1 MDTIL
6 LYSVPAIALLG
17 LLIMAIQAAWVRK
30 QDAGESKMAEIAQHI
45 HEGALAFLN
54 AEYRILAI
62 FVVVAGALLGF
73 VSTIVETTEIYIVAA
88 FVIGACFL
96 SPRRQHRHAHRD
108 TSECSHHASSP
119 HRHCTRTESKLHRRH
134 CHGTGRCRFG
144 CFWIEHALHPSFPN
158 EKWW

>member
-17 LLIMAIQAAWVRK
+17 LIIMAIQGAWVRK

-88 FVIGACFL
+88 FVIGAFSQPSQATLVCALRHKRMFA
-96 SPRRQHRHAHRD
+96 PRKQPAQ
-108 TSECSHHASSP
+108 
-119 HRHCTRTESKLHRRH
+119 
-134 CHGTGRCRFG
+134 
-144 CFWIEHALHPSFPN
+144 ALHTH
-158 EKWW
+158 